1 MLNVHGVSSSV
12 TLHKIKK
19 QYLKS
24 KLVNEKNETRKK
36 KSTIQKAREK
46 AKQKFETGRKN
57 NIKYTQNSKSVTN
70 TINVND

>member
-1 MLNVHGVSSSV
+1 M
-12 TLHKIKK
+12 KK
-19 QYLKS
+19 MKQ
-24 KLVNEKNETRKK
+24 EKK